1 MKKILVSLV
10 THSAYKDV
18 CDNFIALF
26 DKNWHNCAYD
36 FCISVIGEKIS
47 FLGQNTVF
55 HGENCTLPEALY
67 NVVNNSEYDYCIS
80 FLGDAFI
87 NKSIDNKMVES
98 LIKELDENNIAYCN
112 LIPRIAYR
120 FHKKMATKNTRYIS
134 TSDSYNMS
142 FVAFIASREFILKEF
157 AGKVTDL
164 DFEKKYLNRTNS
176 KCYTYKNRVILT
188 KNLFGLV
195 PGICAGKWDRHAL
208 RLLQYS
214 NPEVCFTNR
223 KKISNLEMIKNDLI
237 MIFQVFASQKQR
249 VVFKKVLSKITK
261 IKFATDF

>member
-47 FLGQNTVF
+47 FPGQNTVF

-164 DFEKKYLNRTNS
+164 DFEKN
-176 KCYTYKNRVILT
+176 I
-188 KNLFGLV
+188 
-195 PGICAGKWDRHAL
+195 
-208 RLLQYS
+208 
-214 NPEVCFTNR
+214 
-223 KKISNLEMIKNDLI
+223 
-237 MIFQVFASQKQR
+237 
-249 VVFKKVLSKITK
+249 
-261 IKFATDF
+261 